1 MSKRSVIFL
10 TAFCIFGLTFAIVP
24 QKKKRTRK
32 VQKTEDNRVYL
43 IHSDMLSYDQHKN
56 PDAQILNG
64 HVQFKH
70 NGAKLFCDSAHFYE
84 ASNSFEAFGNVKMYQ
99 GDTLTLFSDY
109 AYYDGN
115 EQMAEAR
122 FNVVLTHRK
131 SKLYTD
137 SLNFDRLY
145 NIGYFFEGGKLV
157 DNGSVLTSDWGE
169 YDTKTRMAVFNYDVR
184 LRNKKFY
191 LTSDTLY
198 YDTGKSLAHVIGPS
212 NITSGNSHIY
222 TENGY
227 YNTKTDYSE
236 LFGRSVMKDK
246 GKSVIGDSVY
256 YDSKKGT
263 SEAFGNVIYTD
274 SINKNKLTGDYC
286 WYDENTGY
294 AMATKRA
301 VAIDFSQKD
310 SLYMHADTFKIYT
323 FNINTDSVY
332 RKIHAYN
339 HVRAYRIDVQAVC
352 DSLVYNSKD
361 SCMTMYRD
369 PIVWNGNQQLLGEE
383 IKVFMKDSTVNRAHV
398 IGQALSVEQMP
409 DTIHYN
415 QISSKEMLAYFN
427 NGELNEVESI
437 DNVQIIYYPID
448 DSDSTIIGLNYTETT
463 KMRMFLENRK
473 MKKIWMPKATGTLY
487 PLPQVPPGKFFLQ
500 NYAWFDYIRPL
511 DKDDIFNWRPKK
523 GGSEIKPEKRRS
535 APLQHLKPLEQSS
548 TSSENK
554 KSE

>member
-43 IHSDMLSYDQHKN
+43 IHSDMLSYDQYKN

-131 SKLYTD
+131 SKLYTV

-256 YDSKKGT
+256 YDSKTGT

-535 APLQHLKPLEQSS
+535 TPLQHLKPLEQSS